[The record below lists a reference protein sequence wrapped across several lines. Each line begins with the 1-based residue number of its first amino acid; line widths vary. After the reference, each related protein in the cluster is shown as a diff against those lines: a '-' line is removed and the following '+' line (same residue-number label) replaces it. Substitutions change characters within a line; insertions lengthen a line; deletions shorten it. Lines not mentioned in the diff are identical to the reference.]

1 MWKMKVYLSVM
12 TPLMILTIGDRDM
25 KLTNLGTATKFASVS
40 GSKSPVT
47 FNFLQFPRIREM
59 ARKWGEVPLAHR
71 MTGMQ
76 KQRRKG
82 FQQTE
87 VDRGEQGH
95 GWVLYLFVHLLHEFP
110 RVVDV
115 VTILSNFCNTLA
127 LGWVK
132 TAVIADKLWNK
143 ALEVFDFSSRLG
155 DPIGP
160 DKERSTSSSP
170 SR

>member
-1 MWKMKVYLSVM
+1 MRKVKVYRGVM
-12 TPLMILTIGDRDM
+12 TIGDIDM
-25 KLTNLGTATKFASVS
+25 KPTNLGTATKFASVS

-59 ARKWGEVPLAHR
+59 ARKGGEVPLAHR

-87 VDRGEQGH
+87 VDGERGH
-95 GWVLYLFVHLLHEFP
+95 GWVLYLFVRLLHEFP

-115 VTILSNFCNTLA
+115 GTILSNFCNTLA
-127 LGWVK
+127 LG
-132 TAVIADKLWNK
+132 
-143 ALEVFDFSSRLG
+143 
-155 DPIGP
+155 
-160 DKERSTSSSP
+160 
-170 SR
+170 